1 MLEGVQMSH
10 YRLLHRIGEGGMGDV
25 YLAEHLHLK
34 TQVAIKVI
42 KPSIISNPD
51 SLRLFLR
58 EARAIATL
66 DHPHIL
72 PLFDYGET
80 TVNGIVYPYIVMPLR
95 SEGSLKTWLK
105 QAHKRS
111 LPDIVNMIKQASSA
125 LQHAHD
131 HQVIHLDV
139 KPSNF
144 LIRYKDGDNSQ
155 IDLSLTDFGLA
166 KVMNADV
173 SMSNTSRGTP
183 PYMAPEQW
191 KGTPT
196 AASDQY
202 ALAVMTYELLTGR
215 TPFVGGSMEELMYQ
229 HLHTAPE
236 PPSTFNSSL
245 TPAIDNVILRALE
258 KQPEDRFPSVSDFAL
273 AFEQSALPVEGM
285 HSVPSSVVRTTV
297 IISQAEAMVG
307 VKRTLSLPGIQQVE
321 IHIPAGVRDKQVLRI
336 KIQQKTSGDS
346 SPSTVD
352 TLIITV
358 AITSGIEVEH
368 SQSKPFML
376 TPRAWILAGLAFLL
390 IVASFSTFT
399 IVRNQQNTAL
409 QANAASV
416 NKALTSTA
424 SSASL
429 ANATAAANATATGQA
444 NVATAAARTDAV
456 ATADAQSVV
465 ATETAE
471 VNLYRQATQGKP
483 ILDDPL
489 VNNQLGYNWNEIPT
503 VSNGGTCSFI
513 ANAYHATQSQSN
525 RFYRC
530 EALSTDYAD
539 FAFQVEATIQTGDE
553 AGIVFRFNQALSKF
567 YAFHISV
574 DGAYRLDVDDANG
587 FISNLSNGQSSAMKG
602 GHNQTNVLAVL
613 AKGTSI
619 YIFVN
624 QQYVTSVTDSTYKQG
639 AVGVMAQDDS
649 SPTNVAFTNAKL
661 WKL

>member
-80 TVNGIVYPYIVMPLR
+80 TINGIVYPYIVMPLR

-111 LPDIVNMIKQASSA
+111 LQDVVDMIKQAASA

-144 LIRYKDGDNSQ
+144 LIRYREGDNTRL
-155 IDLSLTDFGLA
+155 DLLLTDFGLA

-191 KGTPT
+191 KGSPT

-202 ALAVMTYELLTGR
+202 ALAIMAYELLTGR

-229 HLHTAPE
+229 HLHTTPE
-236 PPSTFNSSL
+236 PPSTFNPGV
-245 TPAIDNVILRALE
+245 TPAIDNVLLRALE
-258 KQPEDRFPSVSDFAL
+258 KLPEDRFPSISDFAV
-273 AFEQSALPVEGM
+273 AFQQSALPVDG
-285 HSVPSSVVRTTV
+285 VPPAPSNILRTTL

-307 VKRTLSLPGIQQVE
+307 VKRTLSLPGINQVE
-321 IHIPAGVRDKQVLRI
+321 VHVPAGIRDKQVIRI

-346 SPSTVD
+346 SSSTID
-352 TLIITV
+352 TLMITV
-358 AITSGIEVEH
+358 AITSGIEVER
-368 SQSKPFML
+368 SQAKPFIR
-376 TPRAWILAGLAFLL
+376 TPRAWLLAGLAFLL

-399 IVRNQQNTAL
+399 VVRNQQQIAL
-409 QANAASV
+409 QANAAAVS
-416 NKALTSTA
+416 KGLTSTA

-429 ANATAAANATATGQA
+429 VNATAAANATATAQA

-456 ATADAQSVV
+456 STANAQSAV
-465 ATETAE
+465 ATETAN
-471 VNLYRQATQGKP
+471 VNTYRQATQSNP
-483 ILDDPL
+483 ILNDPL
-489 VNNQLGYNWNEIPT
+489 VNNQAGYNWSEIPI
-503 VSNGGTCSFI
+503 VSQGGTCSFI
-513 ANAYHATQSQSN
+513 ANAYHATQTQSN
-525 RFYRC
+525 KFYRC
-530 EALSTDYAD
+530 EALNTDYAN
-539 FAFQVEATIQTGDE
+539 FAFQVEAIIQTGDE
-553 AGIVFRFNQALSKF
+553 AGIVFRFNQTLSRF

-574 DGAYRLDVDDANG
+574 DGAYSLDIDNSNG
-587 FISNLSNGQSSAMKG
+587 FISSLSSGQSTAMKG
-602 GHNQTNVLAVL
+602 GHNQTNLLAVL
-613 AKGTSI
+613 ARGTSI
-619 YIFVN
+619 TIFVN
-624 QQYVTSVTDSTYKQG
+624 QQYITSVTDSTYTQG

-649 SPTNVAFTNAKL
+649 SPTNVSFTNARL